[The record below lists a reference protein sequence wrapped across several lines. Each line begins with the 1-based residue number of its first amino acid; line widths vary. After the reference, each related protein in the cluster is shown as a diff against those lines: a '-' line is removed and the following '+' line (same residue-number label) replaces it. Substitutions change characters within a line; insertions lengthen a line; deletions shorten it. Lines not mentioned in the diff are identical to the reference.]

1 MDSLNLHKTDLNLL
15 VALQA
20 LLEERSVSRAAER
33 LHITQPAMSKTL
45 SRLRAM
51 FGDQLFTRSNRGMQ
65 PTPRAL
71 ELAAELTG
79 LLDDIHRLVSG
90 SRFDPYTYNGEV
102 TLALSEYVGI
112 ALLPELIQRLH
123 RLAPR
128 LSIRTITRLAH
139 QLDALATGSLDF
151 AIHIAQSH
159 YPEDYRVHP
168 LVTAPPAILVRAGH
182 PLAQG
187 AVTWERLGRYPLIR
201 VYVPDL
207 EQAEVART
215 SEAFM
220 RVRSPHQG
228 SLETSHLMTAM
239 EVLRSTDYFLPGPAY
254 VLQNTHVTS
263 GIVALPTPPGSD
275 YTLKYMLV
283 AHRRTDQS
291 ALHQWLWGQIT
302 DTITALEARS
312 VPSAN
317 VSGSATLTSLITTP
331 NAAATQDDMDTQ

>member
-1 MDSLNLHKTDLNLL
+1 MDTLNLHKTDLNLL

-45 SRLRAM
+45 SRLRAL
-51 FGDQLFTRSNRGMQ
+51 FGDPLFTRSNRGMQ

-71 ELAAELTG
+71 ELAAELNSV
-79 LLDDIHRLVSG
+79 LDDINRLVSG
-90 SRFDPYTYNGEV
+90 SRFDPYTYSGEV

-112 ALLPELIQRLH
+112 ALLPALIQRLH

-128 LSIRTITRLAH
+128 LSIRTITRLEH
-139 QLDALATGSLDF
+139 QLDALATGTLDF

-159 YPEDYRVHP
+159 YPAEYRAQQ
-168 LVTAPPAILVRAGH
+168 LVTAPAAILVRAQH
-182 PLAQG
+182 PLTTG
-187 AVTWERLGRYPLIR
+187 EVTWDRLASFPLIR

-207 EQAEVART
+207 EQAELAR
-215 SEAFM
+215 SSDAFM
-220 RVRSPHQG
+220 RVRSPSQG

-254 VLQNTHVTS
+254 VLQNSHITS

-275 YTLKYMLV
+275 YALKYMLV

-291 ALHQWLWGQIT
+291 PLHQWLWAQIT
-302 DTITALEARS
+302 DTITELEAR
-312 VPSAN
+312 
-317 VSGSATLTSLITTP
+317 
-331 NAAATQDDMDTQ
+331 